1 MAKNRDGNTPL
12 HVAAFMGR
20 FEIVNLILSKGANLK
35 ILNNRKETPIDV
47 VSGEWTDELAGFY
60 RLLNGLTTNK
70 VDLHEIRKARPR
82 MEKLLKGASNAKLPK
97 KNAPDSKPVN
107 P

>member
-20 FEIVNLILSKGANLK
+20 FEIVNLILSKGANLN

-47 VSGEWTDELAGFY
+47 VSGEWSDELAGFY

-70 VDLHEIRKARPR
+70 VDLKEIRKARPH
-82 MEKLLKGASNAKLPK
+82 MLKLLQDGPKPKLPR
-97 KNAPDSKPVN
+97 
-107 P
+107 

>member
-1 MAKNRDGNTPL
+1 MATNRDGNTPL

-82 MEKLLKGASNAKLPK
+82 MQRVLKVGPNAKLSK
-97 KNAPDSKPVN
+97 KNAPDSQPVN